1 MQATARAKFQRG
13 SARKMRLV
21 ADVVRGKSVNEAL
34 SMLAVMPRAAAVP
47 VRKTVLSATAN
58 ALAVE
63 GTAHLK
69 SDDLRITRIFVDGGP
84 VMKRIRPMAMGRAY
98 RIKKR
103 LCHLTV
109 VVEGEHTPEQTK
121 GDRKAGQVEAKATP
135 RKRPAKQRTRTR
147 GSSTKRT
154 QQHKTAAEGEG

>member
-1 MQATARAKFQRG
+1 MQATARAKFLRG

-63 GTAHLK
+63 GTAKLK
-69 SDDLRITRIFVDGGP
+69 SEDLRISCIFVDGGP

-109 VVEGEHTPEQTK
+109 VVEGEHMPEQSK
-121 GDRKAGQVEAKATP
+121 GDRKPGKAEAKATP
-135 RKRPAKQRTRTR
+135 RTRPAKTRTR
-147 GSSTKRT
+147 SSSTKRA
-154 QQHKTAAEGEG
+154 QRKTAAEGED

>member
-1 MQATARAKFQRG
+1 MQATARAKFLRG

-69 SDDLRITRIFVDGGP
+69 SEDLRITRIFVDGGP

-121 GDRKAGQVEAKATP
+121 GDRKAGQVDAKATP
-135 RKRPAKQRTRTR
+135 RKRPAKPRTR
-147 GSSTKRT
+147 GSSTKRA